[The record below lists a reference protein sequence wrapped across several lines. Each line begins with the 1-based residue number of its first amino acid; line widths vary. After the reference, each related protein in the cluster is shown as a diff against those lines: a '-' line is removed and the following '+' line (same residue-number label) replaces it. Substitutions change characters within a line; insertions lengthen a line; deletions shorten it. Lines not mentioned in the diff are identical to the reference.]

1 MRSPPPVCLSW
12 FATAPDAATRVWWA
26 VQAGLYALTGAAV
39 AAWAAYIAWDV
50 WAPVGLIPAW
60 DAHRVAGA
68 AAIICAACGGAWGWW
83 LAQVQARRQGE
94 LQLAWTGEFWQFQG
108 VQVPA
113 PRVMLDLGPWML
125 LLIGG
130 QWVSLSKGLAQ
141 ESWQPLRAAIYSR
154 AHSLPN
160 P

>member
-1 MRSPPPVCLSW
+1 MRSPPPVSLTW
-12 FATAPDAATRVWWA
+12 LATAPDTATRVWWV

-50 WAPVGLIPAW
+50 WAPGVLIPGW
-60 DAHRVAGA
+60 DAHRVAGVA
-68 AAIICAACGGAWGWW
+68 ALTSAACGGAWGWW
-83 LAQVQARRQGE
+83 STKEQARRQGE
-94 LQLAWTGEFWQFQG
+94 LQLAWTGEVWQFQG
-108 VQVPA
+108 EAVSA

-141 ESWQPLRAAIYSR
+141 ESWQRLRAAIYSR
-154 AHSLPN
+154 AHSSPN